1 MIRKTCLA
9 LFCAAC
15 LVTVSLFGL
24 QKPESKKDEQKG
36 GPARFK
42 AEVDQVV
49 LYATVYNQLGKAV
62 SGLTKDDFQVYEDRV
77 LQSVDYF
84 AVGDVPSTIGLVL
97 DISGSMKPRM
107 ATVEEAVDLFLN
119 AEQEDNEL
127 FLVAF
132 NSEAS
137 LEEPF
142 THDVED
148 IRDAVHNLIPSGGT
162 ALNDAVYLAV
172 GQATQGSEPRK
183 TVIVFTDGEDKD
195 SYYSHE
201 ELIEHIQEQDVQ
213 VYVVAFLDEDLSDDG
228 GFFGVFKSQREK
240 VTQEMTKV
248 ADATGGKAFFPGK
261 PEELVGAFKTIS
273 EELRNQYQF
282 AYTSTNPV
290 LDGSW
295 RSIRLTVESPQ
306 EKAYKVRVKKGYF
319 ARK

>member
-1 MIRKTCLA
+1 MIRKICLGLCIA
-9 LFCAAC
+9 STLATAT
-15 LVTVSLFGL
+15 LVGF
-24 QKPESKKDEQKG
+24 QRPDDKKADQKG

-49 LYATVYNQLGKAV
+49 LYATVYNQLGQAV
-62 SGLTKDDFQVYEDRV
+62 SGLNKDDFQVYEDRV
-77 LQSVDYF
+77 LQTVDYF
-84 AVGDVPSTIGLVL
+84 AIGDVPSTIGLVL
-97 DISGSMKPRM
+97 DISGSMKQRM

-119 AEQEDNEL
+119 AEHEDNEL

-201 ELIEHIQEQDVQ
+201 ELIEQIQEKDVQ

-248 ADATGGKAFFPGK
+248 ADATGGKAFFPKK

-295 RSIRLTVESPQ
+295 RAISLLVENPA
-306 EKAYKVRVKKGYF
+306 EKGYKVRVKKGYF